1 MCDELKG
8 SMCYLIGPIDFAE
21 DKGIGFR
28 QQIKD
33 GLSDLGVVFL
43 DPTAKLDGLTPDV
56 GVEQDKIAQMKEEGR
71 WEDLRSFMKKIVRS
85 DLRCVDY
92 SDFVIAYIDPDVHM
106 CGSYHE
112 IVCAVNQ
119 KKPVLAVIKGGKK
132 RASSWLFGIL
142 RTDAMFDS
150 IEELIEYFKHPEFVL
165 DERWVLFRDQ
175 VFQQQIKVF
184 GLDYKLKEQGILEH
198 ESGWRSVEE
207 ATKQE
212 KW

>member
-8 SMCYLIGPIDFAE
+8 SMCYLVGPIDFVD
-21 DKGIGFR
+21 DKGVGFR

-56 GVEQDKIAQMKEEGR
+56 GVEQDKIAKMKEEGR
-71 WEDLRSFMKKIVRS
+71 WEDLRAFMKNIVRS

-92 SDFVIAYIDPDVHM
+92 SDFIIAYIDPDVHM

-142 RTDAMFDS
+142 RTDAMFDN
-150 IEELIEYFKHPEFVL
+150 IEELVEYFKHPDFEL

-175 VFQQQIKVF
+175 VFRKQMDVF
-184 GLDYKLKEQGILEH
+184 EVSAQSRFDKA
-198 ESGWRSVEE
+198 SGNPRYDPWMN
-207 ATKQE
+207 AY
-212 KW
+212 